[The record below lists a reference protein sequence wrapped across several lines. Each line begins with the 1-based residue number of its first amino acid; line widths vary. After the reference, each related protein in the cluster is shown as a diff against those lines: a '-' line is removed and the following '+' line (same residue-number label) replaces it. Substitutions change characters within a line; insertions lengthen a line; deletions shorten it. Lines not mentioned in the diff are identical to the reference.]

1 VVATHH
7 HAHRG
12 CHGGAVT
19 SAPISEKKDGAIV
32 EATPSYIASDAGKDT
47 EASRQP
53 EGQRIV
59 PGFFHWH
66 EPGTSKEEKKLIFK
80 IDFYLLTF
88 SCLMFFLKQLYQ
100 NNVANVYV
108 SGMADALGFGP
119 GDELSWMN
127 TYFLIGTI
135 VGGTASNMIL
145 TIVPPRFWL
154 SGCLFV
160 WSLFVLFLYKCNTA
174 TEFYV
179 LRFFIGLF
187 ESAAW
192 PGLMY
197 VLGCWYRRSELARR
211 SGLFVV
217 SGVLGQMFSGYLQA
231 ALFTGM
237 EGKGGMP
244 AWRWLFIFDFILA
257 IPVVIYGL
265 VGSINQLLAYAIT
278 NKPHRYAIPIRL
290 TRPRPF
296 GSTTGRSAASAS
308 ALMRRAE
315 HPPAR

>member
-1 VVATHH
+1 MEEAL
-7 HAHRG
+7 A
-12 CHGGAVT
+12 
-19 SAPISEKKDGAIV
+19 DGSV
-32 EATPSYIASDAGKDT
+32 
-47 EASRQP
+47 
-53 EGQRIV
+53 
-59 PGFFHWH
+59 
-66 EPGTSKEEKKLIFK
+66 
-80 IDFYLLTF
+80 
-88 SCLMFFLKQLYQ
+88 
-100 NNVANVYV
+100 
-108 SGMADALGFGP
+108 
-119 GDELSWMN
+119 
-127 TYFLIGTI
+127 GTI
-135 VGGTASNMIL
+135 VGGTGSNMIL

-187 ESAAW
+187 ESSAW

-237 EGKGGMP
+237 EGKGGLP
-244 AWRWLFIFDFILA
+244 AFRWLFIFDFILA

-265 VGSINQLLAYAIT
+265 VSAIYHHVT
-278 NKPHRYAIPIRL
+278 SDKL
-290 TRPRPF
+290 
-296 GSTTGRSAASAS
+296 
-308 ALMRRAE
+308 
-315 HPPAR
+315 